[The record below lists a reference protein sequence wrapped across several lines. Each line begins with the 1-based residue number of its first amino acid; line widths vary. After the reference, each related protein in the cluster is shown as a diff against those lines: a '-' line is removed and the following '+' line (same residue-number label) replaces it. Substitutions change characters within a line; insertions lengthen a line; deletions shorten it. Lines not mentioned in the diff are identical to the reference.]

1 MDSGTES
8 VRKVKTE
15 DSKQKQKIES
25 KNRQQKKVWIDYNE
39 DIVTIQQV
47 CAHAALTVRTH
58 RLESK
63 NPISEADQEWI
74 FARNYEGTEQ
84 LQAILKEKGK
94 EPDETEYHYF
104 QSR

>member
-25 KNRQQKKVWIDYNE
+25 KIRQQKEVRIDYNE
-39 DIVTIQQV
+39 
-47 CAHAALTVRTH
+47 
-58 RLESK
+58 
-63 NPISEADQEWI
+63 
-74 FARNYEGTEQ
+74 
-84 LQAILKEKGK
+84 AILKEKGK